1 MFSLREN
8 FWPGRALDPRPADAD
23 ANPMPRPPLSDRR
36 RRDRRVSVYVSAD
49 EWVVLDERSA
59 QARMPVPE
67 FLRQRG
73 LRDRLQIESPRRL
86 DAQTFQELHSI
97 GVNLNQCVRVLHR
110 RRGTDK
116 DLKEVLEQVRGMLHR
131 LMPEEPD

>member
-1 MFSLREN
+1 
-8 FWPGRALDPRPADAD
+8 
-23 ANPMPRPPLSDRR
+23 MPRPRLSDRR
-36 RRDRRVSVYVSAD
+36 RRDLRVSVYVSAE

-59 QARMPVPE
+59 QARMPIPE

-86 DAQTFQELHSI
+86 DTQTFQELHRI
-97 GVNLNQCVRVLHR
+97 GVNLNQCVQVLHR

-116 DLKEVLEQVRGMLHR
+116 DLKKVLEQVRGMLHR

>member
-1 MFSLREN
+1 
-8 FWPGRALDPRPADAD
+8 
-23 ANPMPRPPLSDRR
+23 MPRPPLSDRR

-59 QARMPVPE
+59 QARMSVPE

-116 DLKEVLEQVRGMLHR
+116 DLKKALEQVRGMLHR